1 MGQTVSSTVSLV
13 MGTGC
18 TSAGVGGSMGCSPER
33 SWSRTFLRSIA
44 SSRISTHAPA
54 AKTKQAI
61 CMTRRKLGTDL
72 RGEVGSLKTVGVVP
86 SEADGA
92 VSSEAGWVNVWGLM

>member
-1 MGQTVSSTVSLV
+1 
-13 MGTGC
+13 
-18 TSAGVGGSMGCSPER
+18 MGCSPEH